1 MKIHVSVEG
10 NIAAG
15 KSTFCNKLKEY
26 FESKNLP
33 VEVAPEPIEEWVAWR
48 TASGPVNLL
57 QKQYEDPVNNAV
69 HFQLAALVSKCEQLN
84 SFSETKSLI
93 TERSLESQRKVFI
106 PLLKNSGY
114 INDLDIS
121 ILDRLFEQICKSE
134 AVKPDL
140 YVYLKTSPAVAMS
153 RAEKRGRPEE
163 KMVELDLL
171 TRLHE
176 LHENWLERDETVPV
190 LVVLADAEPPDPETV
205 YSRIISILKK

>member
-84 SFSETKSLI
+84 SFSETESLI
-93 TERSLESQRKVFI
+93 TKEV
-106 PLLKNSGY
+106 
-114 INDLDIS
+114 
-121 ILDRLFEQICKSE
+121 
-134 AVKPDL
+134 
-140 YVYLKTSPAVAMS
+140 
-153 RAEKRGRPEE
+153 
-163 KMVELDLL
+163 
-171 TRLHE
+171 
-176 LHENWLERDETVPV
+176 
-190 LVVLADAEPPDPETV
+190 
-205 YSRIISILKK
+205 